1 MSPAE
6 KSALETY
13 QRCADRCVELS
24 AENKRLRD
32 ALEKTQ
38 RILDETARCHRCK
51 SCALA
56 ASAADR
62 TIRLVLDAA
71 LAAPEAKESK

>member
-24 AENKRLRD
+24 AENKRLRE
-32 ALEKTQ
+32 ALEPFVKETPHVY
-38 RILDETARCHRCK
+38 LDYYDSAVEKAR
-51 SCALA
+51 
-56 ASAADR
+56 
-62 TIRLVLDAA
+62 AA
-71 LAAPEAKESK
+71 LAALPEAKESK